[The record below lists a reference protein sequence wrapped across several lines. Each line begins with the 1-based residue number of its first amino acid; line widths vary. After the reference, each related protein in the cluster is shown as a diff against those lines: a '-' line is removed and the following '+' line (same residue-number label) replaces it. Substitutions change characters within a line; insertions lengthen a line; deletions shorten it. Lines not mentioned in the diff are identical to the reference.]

1 MNNYIINM
9 FILPPGLSD
18 DDVKLFMKLYKSG
31 SQNNRIN
38 NQDITLQKN
47 VESKEIVDSKRI
59 VDSKV
64 IVESKQNVEKGEL
77 KQQIIK
83 HLAKNPST
91 SLSSLMA
98 YSMIFRD

>member
-1 MNNYIINM
+1 MNSYIITM

-18 DDVKLFMKLYKSG
+18 NDVKLIMKLYKTG
-31 SQNNRIN
+31 SQINRNN
-38 NQDITLQKN
+38 NQNVELQKN
-47 VESKEIVDSKRI
+47 VESKEF
-59 VDSKV
+59 
-64 IVESKQNVEKGEL
+64 VEKRAL
-77 KQQIIK
+77 KQQIIS